1 MKRLDRACRITL
13 IVLLL
18 LCVCMSP
25 ALASAAEQ
33 DLSGKTDQTA
43 LCNIVPIERGLQ
55 RIIQERLFSYLQC
68 ADKEFIS
75 LPPSDKYHPISQNKD
90 NCNDIAQYQDDPST
104 RPVENYSPVTNIDN
118 NQEKTVHNNG
128 TAYAEEVFVAEVI
141 RLVNAQRIA
150 SGLSPLTES
159 SLLDQAAS
167 VRCSEIMTAFSH
179 TRPDGSSCFTA
190 LQDAGAVYSRAGEN
204 IAIGQSSP
212 AQVVQAWM
220 DSPGH
225 RANIMN
231 EGFRY
236 IGVSARPSEDS
247 YGGYAWVQIFTD

>member
-43 LCNIVPIERGLQ
+43 LCSIVPIERGLQ

-68 ADKEFIS
+68 VDKEFIN
-75 LPPSDKYHPISQNKD
+75 LTPSDKYNLISQNNE

-104 RPVENYSPVTNIDN
+104 RPVEKYSPVTNIDN
-118 NQEKTVHNNG
+118 NQVKTVNNG

-141 RLVNAQRIA
+141 RLVNAERIA

-159 SLLDQAAS
+159 SLLDKAAS